1 MKKSDVKNML
11 LLEAHI
17 EVLEIQKKKEEKVNV
32 NYIIVKS
39 SKNKVRCPICN
50 QFTSTIHDYL
60 KPSKILYLDVVGEK
74 TYLIVNRRRFK
85 CRRCNKSFTE
95 NIGLANKNGR
105 ISSKVKQKVLK
116 DFMDK
121 NKSLK
126 DVAKGNNIS
135 EDTARNIF
143 LEATKNYP
151 KRIINLPEIISLD
164 EKATYTNE
172 GMYSLII
179 NDPIHRE
186 TLDILKSRR
195 KEDLIKYFLDIKNRR
210 EVKAVIIDL
219 YTPYKEVIKA
229 CFPNAIIVADPYHY
243 TSHVVEAL
251 DKVRL
256 RLVHDN
262 EKDKR
267 TNEYYM
273 FKNRT
278 NKSLLLKSFS
288 ETKYELRQKQIQ
300 QEKYAT
306 GRSKNKPKDK
316 FNDYWYGKIKIKR
329 NDKYIEITRINR
341 LHQMLNLSSE
351 LRDAYNLKEEFF
363 RITINIKAENAKKEL
378 QIWINR
384 CRNSGIPEM
393 ITVSNTIE
401 NWLEEIVNSFKNDK
415 YNNGF
420 TEANNNVID
429 KIIAVSYG
437 YKNFEFFRLR
447 TLVILQK
454 GYAGGSRKNIQ
465 KGKVEK

>member
-1 MKKSDVKNML
+1 
-11 LLEAHI
+11 
-17 EVLEIQKKKEEKVNV
+17 
-32 NYIIVKS
+32 
-39 SKNKVRCPICN
+39 
-50 QFTSTIHDYL
+50 
-60 KPSKILYLDVVGEK
+60 
-74 TYLIVNRRRFK
+74 
-85 CRRCNKSFTE
+85 
-95 NIGLANKNGR
+95 
-105 ISSKVKQKVLK
+105 
-116 DFMDK
+116 
-121 NKSLK
+121 
-126 DVAKGNNIS
+126 
-135 EDTARNIF
+135 
-143 LEATKNYP
+143 
-151 KRIINLPEIISLD
+151 
-164 EKATYTNE
+164 
-172 GMYSLII
+172 
-179 NDPIHRE
+179 
-186 TLDILKSRR
+186 
-195 KEDLIKYFLDIKNRR
+195 
-210 EVKAVIIDL
+210 
-219 YTPYKEVIKA
+219 
-229 CFPNAIIVADPYHY
+229 
-243 TSHVVEAL
+243 
-251 DKVRL
+251 
-256 RLVHDN
+256 
-262 EKDKR
+262 
-267 TNEYYM
+267 M

-329 NDKYIEITRINR
+329 NDKYIEITRIDR

-363 RITINIKAENAKKEL
+363 RITINVKAEKAKKEL